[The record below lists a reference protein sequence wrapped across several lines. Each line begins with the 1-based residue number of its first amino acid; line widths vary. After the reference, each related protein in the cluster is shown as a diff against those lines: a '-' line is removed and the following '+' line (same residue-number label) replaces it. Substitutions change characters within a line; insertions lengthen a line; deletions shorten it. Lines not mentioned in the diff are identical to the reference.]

1 MRAFGEKFRILCAVL
16 LAAALLAGSA
26 AHAADDGKPSF
37 RDIGNHWAKSVI
49 EWAAANGIANGFA
62 DGTFRPNLEISEREF
77 LALVLRAFPEYE
89 VPEQRP
95 GEPWYVRYYEAADRL
110 GWPVV
115 DKEAKRVYTRGD
127 AARIIAAAQG
137 QRLSVR
143 EAVQYLLDNG
153 IANGKTGAT
162 YEGFAAGDPLTRAE
176 ALTFI
181 FNAKRTGAAAESPAY
196 ARLRGVAI
204 GDSES
209 AVLAALGEPD
219 RRDPSAAGYTWLVYN
234 RDYAAFAQ
242 IGVAG
247 GRVVALFSSA
257 DVWERPDGLKPG
269 APLRTAAGQAGV
281 TLSKLRESDDYTFS
295 VANLRVTLY
304 LDLHGNKV
312 EALLV
317 EREDAAGTWSSRMP
331 SDDMRDAL
339 ERAYERQIHDLNNVF
354 RLKNGLEAL
363 EWNETAAK
371 AARLHSED
379 MAVRAFFDHVNP
391 DGERPW
397 ERMAAAGLSEYRAV
411 GENIAAGYRNAFEA
425 HTGWVNSPDHRENML
440 EEWFETLGVGVRYVP
455 DSEYGWYY
463 TQNFFSSW

>member
-1 MRAFGEKFRILCAVL
+1 
-16 LAAALLAGSA
+16 
-26 AHAADDGKPSF
+26 
-37 RDIGNHWAKSVI
+37 
-49 EWAAANGIANGFA
+49 
-62 DGTFRPNLEISEREF
+62 
-77 LALVLRAFPEYE
+77 

-95 GEPWYVRYYEAADRL
+95 GEPWYVRYYEAAGRL

-162 YEGFAAGDPLTRAE
+162 YEGFAAGDPLSRAE

-181 FNAKRTGAAAESPAY
+181 FNAKRTGAAAGSGGNTGSGAAEESPAY
-196 ARLRGVAI
+196 ARLRGIAI

-219 RRDPSAAGYTWLVYN
+219 RRDPSASGYTWLVYN
-234 RDYAAFAQ
+234 RDYAAFALF
-242 IGVAG
+242 GVAG

-269 APLRTAAGQAGV
+269 ASLRTAAGQAGV
-281 TLSKLRESDDYTFS
+281 SLSKLRGSEVCTFS
-295 VANLRVTLY
+295 VENLRVTLY
-304 LDLHGNKV
+304 LDLHGDKV
-312 EALLV
+312 EALLI
-317 EREDAAGTWSSRMP
+317 EREDAAGTWSSRIP
-331 SDDMRDAL
+331 SDESRDAL

-354 RLKNGLEAL
+354 RLKNGLDAM
-363 EWNETAAK
+363 EWNDAAAR

-391 DGERPW
+391 DGERPRD
-397 ERMAAAGLSEYRAV
+397 RMAAAGLVEYRAV

-425 HTGWVNSPDHRENML
+425 HTGWVNSPGHRGNML
-440 EEWFETLGVGVRYVP
+440 EEWFETLGVGVRYIP
-455 DSEYGWYY
+455 ESEYGWYY
-463 TQNFFSSW
+463 TQNFFTPW